1 MEVGKIVQRIQSL
14 YSKGVESD
22 DTRLMS
28 RHIYNKLLTV
38 RARLISQDAK
48 RNKEYLNGITRHY
61 HV

>member
-1 MEVGKIVQRIQSL
+1 MKIGEIIQRIQSL

-48 RNKEYLNGITRHY
+48 KKP
-61 HV
+61 VS